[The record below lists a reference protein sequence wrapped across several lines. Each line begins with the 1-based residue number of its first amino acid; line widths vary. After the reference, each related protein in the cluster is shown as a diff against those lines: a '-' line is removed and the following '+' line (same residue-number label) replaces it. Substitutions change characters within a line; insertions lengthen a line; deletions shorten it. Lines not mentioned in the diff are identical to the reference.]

1 MNQLTNDSRVP
12 AVLDE
17 VRDVVRDVL
26 ESSIDSIVLQG
37 DSFVPATPEVVTD
50 LVVASRL
57 ASKFPGLSAL
67 VKLGAKDLEKK
78 NTLRCYKPKQF
89 EFVQF
94 CESVY
99 HQDVQPKL
107 VTEDKVFTFL
117 FYQAYRQKR
126 TNRLRIS
133 TTDSQLVRFERAS
146 FDDVIERYT
155 DFVRIDEQKIDVGNV
170 VGYDCVNQYLCS
182 VRAVS
187 EEQYEEGK
195 HKLLPSDIMSIRV
208 KELMTVV
215 KCRKREVAKQQF
227 KERSDGAFQPFS
239 LVKEFSRI
247 EVFMWNFNNATLSYG
262 ASSLRDRFQY
272 LFTYN
277 GVLRSECLYK
287 ADLSDLCDFKYHQK
301 SERDPYHI
309 LIMRISDGKSN
320 ANKIVFGRVM
330 RHIDVNACAIGG
342 LAFYLMLR
350 FEVTKEMETFDFED
364 NSSWF
369 NIKLLIGM
377 RKRNSYVMRNR
388 NTIVTNDDTGDND
401 EGK

>member
-1 MNQLTNDSRVP
+1 MNQLTYDSRPP
-12 AVLDE
+12 AVLD
-17 VRDVVRDVL
+17 VARDVVRDVL

-89 EFVQF
+89 KFLQF

-182 VRAVS
+182 VRHIS
-187 EEQYEEGK
+187 DEQYEYGK
-195 HKLLPSDIMSIRV
+195 NKLLSSEIMSI
-208 KELMTVV
+208 
-215 KCRKREVAKQQF
+215 
-227 KERSDGAFQPFS
+227 
-239 LVKEFSRI
+239 
-247 EVFMWNFNNATLSYG
+247 
-262 ASSLRDRFQY
+262 
-272 LFTYN
+272 
-277 GVLRSECLYK
+277 
-287 ADLSDLCDFKYHQK
+287 
-301 SERDPYHI
+301 
-309 LIMRISDGKSN
+309 
-320 ANKIVFGRVM
+320 
-330 RHIDVNACAIGG
+330 
-342 LAFYLMLR
+342 
-350 FEVTKEMETFDFED
+350 
-364 NSSWF
+364 
-369 NIKLLIGM
+369 
-377 RKRNSYVMRNR
+377 
-388 NTIVTNDDTGDND
+388 
-401 EGK
+401 